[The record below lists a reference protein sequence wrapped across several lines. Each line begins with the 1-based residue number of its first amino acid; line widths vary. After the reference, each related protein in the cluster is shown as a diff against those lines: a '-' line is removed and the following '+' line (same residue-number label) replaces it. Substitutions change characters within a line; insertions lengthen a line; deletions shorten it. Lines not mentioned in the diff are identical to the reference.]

1 MQAAQVA
8 SQAQSSGSQAAGA
21 GARPGGNVD
30 WSKLLNKPNV
40 FDNKTAEED
49 IRNFRDWHWQLCQY
63 LTAVD
68 EGFAGELQQI
78 NDDPGKQLDMGTAS
92 AETRHRS
99 TKLYSLLASLVRNR
113 ALSVVRATPNS
124 DGYEALRQLILN
136 LKPNTQTRGLAL
148 LSAIT
153 SYPSFN
159 MQKPLLSQ
167 LIKLEE
173 MFEETGKSGT
183 PVQEELKVAI
193 LLKCITGPLK
203 TQLNLMLLMYLCH

>member
-1 MQAAQVA
+1 MDPSVIRTALLQVADATKAAVQAAQLA

-68 EGFAGELQQI
+68 EGFAGELKQI

-92 AETRHRS
+92 AETRHRP

-124 DGYEALRQLILN
+124 DGYEALRQLIFN

-153 SYPSFN
+153 SYPAFL
-159 MQKPLLSQ
+159 QHA
-167 LIKLEE
+167 
-173 MFEETGKSGT
+173 ETFAQS
-183 PVQEELKVAI
+183 VD
-193 LLKCITGPLK
+193 
-203 TQLNLMLLMYLCH
+203 